1 MTDVSSDENAERK
14 CDRRLTI
21 DGVVLTQNFFCAAEN
36 ATGGALWDSSLVLWE
51 RIRRREFA
59 SKRILELGSG
69 VGFLA
74 IKLANAGAHVIA
86 TDGDND
92 AMHLLRDNLK
102 RNNVNDAVKS
112 VPLEWYAL
120 DFVGRS
126 TNAFPRGDEAASTQL
141 LSTHGPSF
149 DYVVGA
155 DLIYNS
161 DIHEPLLTTLRAVC
175 STTTTFLF
183 SYRVR
188 HEDKEQRFLERLQEH
203 FDVVE
208 LHPVEGTG
216 IVYVELKKK

>member
-51 RIRRREFA
+51 RIRHREFA

-74 IKLANAGAHVIA
+74 VKLANAGAHVIA

-102 RNNVNDAVKS
+102 RNNVSDAVKT
-112 VPLEWYAL
+112 VPLEW
-120 DFVGRS
+120 
-126 TNAFPRGDEAASTQL
+126 GDDAASTQL

-161 DIHEPLLTTLRAVC
+161 DFHEPLLTTLGAVC

-188 HEDKEQRFLERLQEH
+188 HEDRDQHFLERLQEQ

-208 LHPVEGTG
+208 LHPIEGTG